1 MKRLL
6 GTTFA
11 ASFLWLGVFSGS
23 AQGTV
28 YDRIFARAD
37 IDNSNSLS
45 MSEFMATQSGAT
57 RWTDAAYRFNANDL
71 DHNGFLSELE
81 FRGSRGGRDGGKP
94 TKQETF
100 LLADLD
106 HDGSLDPSEFALTL
120 PQTWNARKVS
130 QSFDFRDKNDNALIS
145 SREFGLLGLPI

>member
-1 MKRLL
+1 MKHLL
-6 GTTFA
+6 STTFA
-11 ASFLWLGVFSGS
+11 AGLLWLGVLSGE
-23 AQGTV
+23 AQGSV

-37 IDNSNSLS
+37 INNSNSLS
-45 MSEFMATQSGAT
+45 MAEFMSTQAGSA

-71 DHNGFLSELE
+71 DRNGLLSELE

-100 LLADLD
+100 VLADLD
-106 HDGSLDPSEFALTL
+106 RNGSLDPSEFALTL

-130 QSFDFRDKNDNALIS
+130 QTFDVRDKNDNALIS